1 MKEIYF
7 HLVYLL
13 SKTKILDTYVFEIGS
28 HYIVQAGP
36 ELSEICLALPPES

>member
-13 SKTKILDTYVFEIGS
+13 SKTKILDTYVFEIGCGS
-28 HYIVQAGP
+28 LNEISTIVSGIGILGP
-36 ELSEICLALPPES
+36 